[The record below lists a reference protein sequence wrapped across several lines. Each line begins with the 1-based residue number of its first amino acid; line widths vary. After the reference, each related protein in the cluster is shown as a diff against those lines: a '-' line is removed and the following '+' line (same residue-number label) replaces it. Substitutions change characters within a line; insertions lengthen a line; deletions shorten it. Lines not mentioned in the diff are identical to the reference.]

1 MSDLTLPPGWSAE
14 PVDSIPGQSADVPPG
29 WTATPVESIPQ
40 PKGDAPSFGQSVM
53 RGIADPAYG
62 LAQLG
67 AKAGMTGV
75 GPDFDFSLVNEP
87 PASPKEVLDTVNQK
101 ERDYQERR
109 GPNAGADVGRFIGN
123 IASPFNYLVPGGAPE
138 STLGRVGQAAL
149 QSATQSAVMPT
160 YGDENDFWKNKA
172 EQVGIGTG
180 VGAGV
185 GAVGAKLF
193 PRAGADAQTLMDK
206 GVTLTPGQMVSGL
219 KRPEEAMKSIPI
231 TGSMIRNAES
241 RSLDSFNRATI
252 GQALPPGTSLPDDIG
267 IGHQAMAFGNQA
279 FRDAYDDLLPKVT
292 LQMTP
297 QITSD
302 LQAAATLA
310 RRLPASQIGQ
320 FQTTIGDLLRRFD
333 PNTQSMDGTLFK
345 QVESELGQEVKD
357 AYGSNSPKLGRIYKD
372 VLDSLRDNLA
382 VTNGPDLAKQWS
394 DLNRQYAAWS
404 IVSQAS
410 TRRPTS
416 GGVFSSGDLLQE
428 IKQSS
433 GGKKSKTFQEGR
445 SLLQPWADTANR
457 VLPNRLPDSGTTER
471 GLWSAELAG
480 LGAALF
486 GEHAPGVAGDVLPW
500 LGAAA
505 VGTMGL
511 GVPYTRAGSAMTGW
525 IPPAAR
531 GVLGHGAAPAAAGI
545 VGRAPM
551 QYTVAPSQS
560 RGGGVTGL
568 R

>member
-1 MSDLTLPPGWSAE
+1 MSDLSLPPGWSAE
-14 PVDSIPGQSADVPPG
+14 PVDSIPGQSSDLPTG

-40 PKGDAPSFGQSVM
+40 PKEAQPSFGQSFQ

-67 AKAGMTGV
+67 AKIGMSGV
-75 GPDFDFSLVNEP
+75 GVSDFDFNLANE
-87 PASPKEVLDTVNQK
+87 PASPKEVLDAVNQK
-101 ERDYQERR
+101 EREYQDRR
-109 GPNAGADVGRFIGN
+109 GPDAGADVGRFLGN
-123 IASPFNYLVPGGAPE
+123 IASPFNYLIPGGAAE

-149 QSATQSAVMPT
+149 QSAGQSTIMPT
-160 YGDENDFWKNKA
+160 YGDDNDFWTNKA

-180 VGAGV
+180 VGTAV
-185 GAVGAKLF
+185 GTAGAKLF
-193 PRAGADAQTLMDK
+193 PRASADAQALMDK

-252 GQALPPGTSLPDDIG
+252 GQALPPGVSLPGEIG
-267 IGHQAMAFGNQA
+267 IGHDAMSFGNQA
-279 FRDAYDDLLPKVT
+279 FRDAYDGLLPKVT

-297 QITSD
+297 QIQTD
-302 LQAAATLA
+302 LQAAATAA
-310 RRLPASQIGQ
+310 RRLPTDQKGQ
-320 FQTTIGDLLRRFD
+320 FQTTIGDLLQRFD
-333 PNTQSMDGTLFK
+333 PNTQSMDGPLFK
-345 QVESELGQEVKD
+345 QIESEFGQDIQD
-357 AYGSNSPKLGRIYKD
+357 AYGSNAPKLGRIYKD
-372 VLDSLRDNLA
+372 VLGSLRDNLA
-382 VTNGPDLAKQWS
+382 VTNGDDLAKQWA
-394 DLNRQYAAWS
+394 DLNRQYAAWN

-410 TRRPTS
+410 ARRPTA

-471 GLWSAELAG
+471 ALWSTELAG
-480 LGAALF
+480 MGAAMF
-486 GEHAPGVAGDVLPW
+486 GEHVPGVAGDVLPY
-500 LGAAA
+500 LGMAAMGAGAA
-505 VGTMGL
+505 
-511 GVPYTRAGSAMTGW
+511 GVPYTKLGSALTGW

-531 GVLGHGAAPAAAGI
+531 GVLGRGSAPAAAGI

-551 QYTVAPSQS
+551 QYTIAPGQS
-560 RGGGVTGL
+560 RGGGITGL